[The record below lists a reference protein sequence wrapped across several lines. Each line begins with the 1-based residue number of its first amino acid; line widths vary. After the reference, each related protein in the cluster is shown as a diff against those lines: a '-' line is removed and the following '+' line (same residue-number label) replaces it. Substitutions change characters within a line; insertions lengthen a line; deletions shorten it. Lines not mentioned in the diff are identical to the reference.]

1 MTENKRLIQYK
12 VLCDE
17 YEEVA
22 RILFEII
29 ESGEQI
35 EGHHQIQEWVN
46 NLYKENNELLR
57 ENKQL
62 KSKLEE
68 SKKAHSNCDKL
79 WWELHDEKEQ
89 LEKEHEKLT
98 SVNQELRNE
107 LKFDEKM
114 YKTFKEIIDEADDL
128 ITSHLSKHYQRQW
141 KNFCKHRGVLD
152 D

>member
-57 ENKQL
+57 ENKRL

-89 LEKEHEKLT
+89 LKKENEQLKSKINMLKVT
-98 SVNQELRNE
+98 IGRNE
-107 LKFDEKM
+107 AHIKRLTEKSNWR
-114 YKTFKEIIDEADDL
+114 
-128 ITSHLSKHYQRQW
+128 TSAY
-141 KNFCKHRGVLD
+141 D
-152 D
+152 

>member
-62 KSKLEE
+62 KQQIKIFEKFLEV
-68 SKKAHSNCDKL
+68 NDL
-79 WWELHDEKEQ
+79 GIDWEEFCGVDECAFENPDFSCKECIY
-89 LEKEHEKLT
+89 
-98 SVNQELRNE
+98 
-107 LKFDEKM
+107 LKGDVE
-114 YKTFKEIIDEADDL
+114 
-128 ITSHLSKHYQRQW
+128 
-141 KNFCKHRGVLD
+141 
-152 D
+152 

>member
-89 LEKEHEKLT
+89 LEKELNRIKNENEGLKEKL
-98 SVNQELRNE
+98 NEILELTE
-107 LKFDEKM
+107 LAGMIHLRKA
-114 YKTFKEIIDEADDL
+114 EIKSI
-128 ITSHLSKHYQRQW
+128 IKR
-141 KNFCKHRGVLD
+141 
-152 D
+152 